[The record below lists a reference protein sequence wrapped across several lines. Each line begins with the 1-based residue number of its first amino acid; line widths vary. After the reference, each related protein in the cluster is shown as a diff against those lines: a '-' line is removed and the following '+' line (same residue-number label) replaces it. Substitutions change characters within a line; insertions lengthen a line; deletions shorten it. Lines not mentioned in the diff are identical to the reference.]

1 MRRYDFVKDI
11 ARLELLRAED
21 AADDGFAIALTNDPN
36 YWPGGDRERVADAA
50 FRLGE
55 GRALEGALQ
64 WAAHTGAGTMRGRE
78 SVIALAGR
86 YEIGCATSASS
97 AAGATERFVI
107 WLSPCHRLG
116 PSPCG
121 CHSQWPGPGRSLRA
135 TTRLS

>member
-36 YWPGGDRERVADAA
+36 YWQGGDRERVADAA

-86 YEIGCATSASS
+86 YEIGWRDFSVVS
-97 AAGATERFVI
+97 G
-107 WLSPCHRLG
+107 
-116 PSPCG
+116 
-121 CHSQWPGPGRSLRA
+121 GRYGTFRYLAVAVS
-135 TTRLS
+135 